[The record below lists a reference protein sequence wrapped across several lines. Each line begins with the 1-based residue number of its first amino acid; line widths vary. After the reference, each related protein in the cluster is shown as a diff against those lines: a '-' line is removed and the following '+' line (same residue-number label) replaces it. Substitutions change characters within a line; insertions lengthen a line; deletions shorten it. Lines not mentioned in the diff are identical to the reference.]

1 MNFREAQGRQLEWLN
16 TGIEHGFSNFLFVDR
31 RYRSNNVLR
40 RIFSLAR
47 KHGYR
52 SLLIEEI
59 AECDC
64 SLLAEENAAL
74 RIRRPDF
81 KFATAHR
88 LSFFRCTNDQRPKP
102 ADFIGYVVVKADK
115 FNGSALPK
123 DHVYESVLPAF
134 RRADQNNFIHCA
146 REYRL
151 KSVLGTFS
159 VTGVLYAQQNDH
171 TFVCAH
177 VSLRSA
183 LAAMLPEADVT
194 YARLNALAGV
204 DHQTRK
210 VGGGSGLNPEDIEA
224 ILNGVGISFEKIV
237 HEPRQQLDLPTEFQR
252 DLYGFIESGCPALI
266 GFELDDPNPGPDG
279 GPRHIIP
286 VIGHT
291 FNEDTWVADAQRDYF
306 GKKLSYFPSEN
317 WLSTYVVHDDNYG
330 PYFCLPRHFLKKD
343 NFRVIFGLKTIATPF
358 SALEAEAVA
367 LSFIGAIVNR
377 IPRINQDWY
386 DRFAIFHRCGLL
398 VLRTILVRKPDYLA
412 HLNALRTW
420 DGTTL
425 EPALIQKFQNILPE
439 HFWMIEASA
448 PELFS
453 STRRKFGEVLLTA
466 QTPLPKPLNLSLLL
480 AARFPGM
487 VMVQQQGQ
495 APVEQTRLNGHTDL
509 FSLCARTP
517 AP

>member
-1 MNFREAQGRQLEWLN
+1 MNFREAKGRRLEWLN

-47 KHGYR
+47 KHGYH

-59 AECDC
+59 AEADC
-64 SLLAEENAAL
+64 GLLAEENAAL
-74 RIRRPDF
+74 RSRQPEF
-81 KFATAHR
+81 QSAVVHR
-88 LSFFRCTNDQRPKP
+88 LSFFRCPNDRTPTP
-102 ADFIGYVVVKADK
+102 SDFIGYVIVKTDTFAGQPK
-115 FNGSALPK
+115 PK
-123 DHVYESVLPAF
+123 DHVYESVLPSF
-134 RRADQNNFIHCA
+134 RQAEQNNFIHCA
-146 REYRL
+146 RRYGVNT
-151 KSVLGTFS
+151 SIGTFA
-159 VTGVLYAQQNDH
+159 VTGVLYAQQNVL

-183 LAAMLPEADVT
+183 LAAILPEADVT

-210 VGGGSGLNPEDIEA
+210 VGEGRGLNPRDIEA
-224 ILNGVGISFEKIV
+224 ILNGVGIPFEKIV

-266 GFELDDPNPGPDG
+266 GFELHDPNPGPEG
-279 GPRHIIP
+279 GERHIIP

-306 GKKLSYFPSEN
+306 GAKLSYFPSES

-330 PYFCLPRHFLKKD
+330 PYYCLPRHFLKKD
-343 NFRVIFGLKTIATPF
+343 NFRVIFGLKSIATPF
-358 SALEAEAVA
+358 SAVEAEAVGLA
-367 LSFIGAIVNR
+367 FIGAIVNR
-377 IPRINQDWY
+377 LPKINQDWY
-386 DRFAIFHRCGLL
+386 DRFAVFHRCGLL
-398 VLRTILVRKPDYLA
+398 VLRTILARKADYLA
-412 HLNALRTW
+412 HLNALRAW
-420 DGTTL
+420 DGATL
-425 EPALIQKFQNILPE
+425 EPAIIQKFQNLLPE

-453 STRRKFGEVLLTA
+453 SNRRKFGEVLLTA
-466 QTPLPKPLNLSLLL
+466 QTPLPKPLNLSLML
-480 AARFPGM
+480 AARFPGVAM
-487 VMVQQQGQ
+487 LRQPGGV
-495 APVEQTRLNGHTDL
+495 PIEQTRLKGHTDL
-509 FSLCARTP
+509 FSLCGRLP